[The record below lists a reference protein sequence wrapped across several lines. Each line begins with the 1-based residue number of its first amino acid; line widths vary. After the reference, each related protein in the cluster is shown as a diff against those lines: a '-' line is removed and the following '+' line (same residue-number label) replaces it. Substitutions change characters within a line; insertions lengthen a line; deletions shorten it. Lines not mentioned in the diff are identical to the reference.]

1 MDMTL
6 SFYYCY
12 LFLNEL
18 FKKNEQKK
26 FDKKKK
32 EAKQTIK
39 YKTKQNKN
47 QVARPV
53 VTFYR
58 SKSG

>member
-6 SFYYCY
+6 SFYYYY

-26 FDKKKK
+26 FDKKKSK
-32 EAKQTIK
+32 QNKQTN
-39 YKTKQNKN
+39 TKQNKN

>member
-1 MDMTL
+1 MDITL
-6 SFYYCY
+6 SFYYYY

-26 FDKKKK
+26 FDKRKSKQN
-32 EAKQTIK
+32 KQTN
-39 YKTKQNKN
+39 TKQNKN
-47 QVARPV
+47 QVARAV

>member
-6 SFYYCY
+6 SFYYYY

-26 FDKKKK
+26 FDKKKSK
-32 EAKQTIK
+32 QNKQTD
-39 YKTKQNKN
+39 TKQNKN